1 MVPQPVNAGDA
12 SENRP
17 LRFAVFVVAYNAVT
31 TLARVLDR
39 IPAEAWDLLEEVYV
53 FDDASTDDTALL
65 GEGYKASRGREKLKI
80 FRNPRNLGY
89 GGNQKRGYDYALERG
104 FDYVILLHGDGQYAP
119 EKIPDFIRAAKTLR
133 PAAVF
138 GSRMMDRRGALRG
151 GMPLYKFAGNRILTA
166 YENLLLGS
174 RLSEFHSGYRMY
186 AAEALRR
193 LHYRAYTDDFHFDTQ
208 IIVELLH
215 QGLPIVEI
223 PIPTYYGGEIC
234 YVNGMRY
241 ALDVSLA
248 VLRYKLFSLG
258 LVSCPWIG
266 EEARRRYPAKKSP
279 LSSHGRVT
287 RMVPAGARVLDVG
300 AEGSYAPL
308 LKAKGCEV
316 CGINDR
322 PLPEEEDGAYAR
334 FWIRDLDR
342 EGLPTREEAGRFHV
356 VVFADVLEHLR
367 RAPEVLSQAKDLLL
381 DDGTVLASTGNVA
394 HFTVRLSLLLGRFE
408 YRDRG
413 ILDRSHVTLYTGKT
427 FRRLLASQGYRILRQ
442 KVTPI
447 PFELFAGR
455 SRAARAFW
463 RAVEYAYYA
472 AARLWPSLFAYQFV
486 LLAAPE
492 KKAAHGE

>member
-1 MVPQPVNAGDA
+1 MTPTTVPAEDA
-12 SENRP
+12 VASRP
-17 LRFAVFVVAYNAVT
+17 LRFAVFVVTYNAST

-39 IPAEAWDLLEEVYV
+39 IPDEAWERLEEVYV
-53 FDDASTDDTALL
+53 FDDASTDDTVFL
-65 GEGYKASRGREKLKI
+65 GEGYKAARGQEKIKVY
-80 FRNPRNLGY
+80 RNPRNLGY

-119 EKIPDFIRAAKTLR
+119 ERIPEFIRTAETLR
-133 PAAVF
+133 PAAVI
-138 GSRMMDRRGALRG
+138 GSRMMDRWGALRG
-151 GMPLYKFAGNRILTA
+151 GMPLYKFVGNRMLTF
-166 YENLLLGS
+166 YQNLLLGS
-174 RLSEFHSGYRMY
+174 RLFEFHSGYRMY

-193 LHYRAYTDDFHFDTQ
+193 LHWRAYTDDFHFDTQ

-234 YVNGMRY
+234 YVNGLRY

-258 LVSCPWIG
+258 LLSCPWIG
-266 EEARRRYPAKKSP
+266 EEAGRRYPVKQSP

-300 AEGSYAPL
+300 AEGSYAAL

-322 PLPEEEDGAYAR
+322 PLSAEEVAAYAR
-334 FWIRDLDR
+334 FWVRDLDS
-342 EGLPTREEAGRFHV
+342 EGLPAREQAGRFHV

-408 YRDRG
+408 YRQRG

-427 FRRLLASQGYRILRQ
+427 FRRLLVSQGYRILRR

-455 SRAARAFW
+455 SRAARVFF
-463 RAVEYAYYA
+463 RAAEYLYYV
-472 AARLWPSLFAYQFV
+472 AARLWPGFFAYQFV
-486 LLAAPE
+486 LLATPE
-492 KKAAHGE
+492 KRAAPGE